1 MCGWGDTNRAVDE
14 AIKRGQDSPPYGK
27 IAGLK
32 FDVTIYHQAM
42 GVKQRAFLV

>member
-1 MCGWGDTNRAVDE
+1 MCGWGNANEPVDA

-42 GVKQRAFLV
+42 GVKRRAFSV